1 MKKRGQVTIF
11 LIIGIVLL
19 AVVVIFFFLNKQDIL
34 NPNQIEVNQKEFLQ
48 TCMEERITETVNL
61 IAIQG
66 GSINPTLK
74 KTYDLE
80 DGLGK
85 KNISI
90 LCYNQNFYTPCIN
103 QEPMLVNHVREEIE
117 KNISQDVK
125 QCFDDLVISLNK
137 KGFETSALYKGFEIK
152 LQPDKVILEIY
163 GEITTTRTDETKKEK
178 DFEII
183 VKSKFYNLV
192 IVAQEIISQ
201 EARFCHFE
209 NLGYMLFYK
218 NFNID
223 KFKTG
228 DFYIFYTVEDRD
240 SQEKFRFAIRGCAIP
255 PGI

>member
-66 GSINPTLK
+66 GSIN
-74 KTYDLE
+74 
-80 DGLGK
+80 
-85 KNISI
+85 
-90 LCYNQNFYTPCIN
+90 
-103 QEPMLVNHVREEIE
+103 
-117 KNISQDVK
+117 
-125 QCFDDLVISLNK
+125 ISLKK

>member
-103 QEPMLVNHVREEIE
+103 QEPMLVNHVRDEIE
-117 KNISQDVK
+117 KNISQDV
-125 QCFDDLVISLNK
+125 
-137 KGFETSALYKGFEIK
+137 
-152 LQPDKVILEIY
+152 
-163 GEITTTRTDETKKEK
+163 TTTRTDETKKEK

>member
-34 NPNQIEVNQKEFLQ
+34 NPN
-48 TCMEERITETVNL
+48 
-61 IAIQG
+61 
-66 GSINPTLK
+66 LK

-103 QEPMLVNHVREEIE
+103 QEPMLVNHVRDEIE

-137 KGFETSALYKGFEIK
+137 KRK
-152 LQPDKVILEIY
+152 
-163 GEITTTRTDETKKEK
+163 
-178 DFEII
+178 
-183 VKSKFYNLV
+183 
-192 IVAQEIISQ
+192 
-201 EARFCHFE
+201 RF
-209 NLGYMLFYK
+209 
-218 NFNID
+218 
-223 KFKTG
+223 
-228 DFYIFYTVEDRD
+228 
-240 SQEKFRFAIRGCAIP
+240 
-255 PGI
+255 

>member
-103 QEPMLVNHVREEIE
+103 QEPMLVNHVRDEIE

-137 KGFETSALYKGFEIK
+137 KGFETSALYKDFEIK
-152 LQPDKVILEIY
+152 LQPDK
-163 GEITTTRTDETKKEK
+163 
-178 DFEII
+178 
-183 VKSKFYNLV
+183 
-192 IVAQEIISQ
+192 
-201 EARFCHFE
+201 
-209 NLGYMLFYK
+209 
-218 NFNID
+218 
-223 KFKTG
+223 FKTG
-228 DFYIFYTVEDRD
+228 DFYTFYTVGDRD

>member
-34 NPNQIEVNQKEFLQ
+34 NPN
-48 TCMEERITETVNL
+48 
-61 IAIQG
+61 
-66 GSINPTLK
+66 LK

-103 QEPMLVNHVREEIE
+103 QEPMLVNHVRDEIE

-125 QCFDDLVISLNK
+125 QCFD
-137 KGFETSALYKGFEIK
+137 
-152 LQPDKVILEIY
+152 
-163 GEITTTRTDETKKEK
+163 
-178 DFEII
+178 
-183 VKSKFYNLV
+183 NLV

-228 DFYIFYTVEDRD
+228 DF
-240 SQEKFRFAIRGCAIP
+240 
-255 PGI
+255 